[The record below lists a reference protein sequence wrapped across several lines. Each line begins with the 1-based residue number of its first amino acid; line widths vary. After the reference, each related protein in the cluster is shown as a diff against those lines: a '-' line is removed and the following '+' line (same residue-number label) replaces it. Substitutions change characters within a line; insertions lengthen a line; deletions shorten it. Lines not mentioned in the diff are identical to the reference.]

1 MVLPRALAK
10 FNRYATNPAAG
21 LLAGRIPGFA
31 LVQHKGRNSGREY
44 RTPVAVFRRGGVYR
58 IGLTYGRNVDWVK
71 NISAA
76 GDFTV
81 HTRGRAVKLTNP
93 AVLHDPSAQWA
104 PAVVR
109 PWLKALSAEY
119 YVEARPAAE

>member
-21 LLAGRIPGFA
+21 LLAGRVPGFA
-31 LVQHKGRNSGREY
+31 LVQHKGRKSGREY
-44 RTPVAVFRRGGVYR
+44 RTPVSLFHRGGVYR
-58 IGLTYGRNVDWVK
+58 IALTYGRNVDWVK

-76 GDFTV
+76 GTFTV
-81 HTRGRAVKLTNP
+81 HTRGRAIELTDP

-104 PAVVR
+104 PAAVR
-109 PWLKALSAEY
+109 PWLKALSAAY